1 MKSNTRIEAAESVRD
16 SYQQDEKSS
25 NWYKILLLMGPA
37 FVAGAWRFGPGA
49 LTSAVQAGSQYGYH
63 LLWVI
68 VVSGIL
74 MFFFN
79 DMSVRIGLATGEKSL
94 VDTIKETLGH
104 KIGVLAGVG
113 VFFITLCFSVGNA
126 VGSGIALQL
135 LFGGS
140 VVAWV
145 LASTIAVGILIAMKN
160 AYRAL
165 EKMLVVLIAIM
176 SLGFLGSAI
185 LSDPEWVNVSMGF
198 IPSIPSE
205 AGYLLI
211 ALIGTNF
218 SINSAFYSGYSIHE
232 RGLKPEQY
240 KHLTI
245 ADTIPGNIA
254 TAAMTMLVI
263 IVSAAV
269 FNVTGETVK
278 NFTQL
283 AKVLEPLSGKMGSV
297 IFSIGFFAAAFSS
310 MAANASAGGTL
321 LCDAVGWGNK
331 LSCPRVKIF
340 VYGILMFGA
349 VVAIFNNGS
358 PIKLII
364 LAQALTVLVAP
375 FLGVLLFGISS
386 KKNIMGDLVNNTLH
400 KIMGIIGLIAIL
412 SLSFRLVIKLFV

>member
-1 MKSNTRIEAAESVRD
+1 MESNTRIETGNTARC
-16 SYQQDEKSS
+16 SYQQGEKSAY
-25 NWYKILLLMGPA
+25 WYKILLLMGPA

-49 LTSAVQAGSQYGYH
+49 LTSAVQAGSQYGYQ

-68 VVSGIL
+68 AVSGVL
-74 MFFFN
+74 MFYFN

-94 VDTIKETLGH
+94 LDTIKETLGH
-104 KIGVLAGVG
+104 KVGLLAGTG
-113 VFFITLCFSVGNA
+113 VFFITLCFSIGNA
-126 VGSGIALQL
+126 LGSGIALQL

-145 LASTIAVGILIAMKN
+145 LASTVAVALLIAMKN

-185 LSDPEWVNVSMGF
+185 LSDPEWVEVSMGF
-198 IPSIPSE
+198 IPSIPDE

-232 RGLKPEQY
+232 RGLKPAQY
-240 KHLTI
+240 KHLTL

-254 TAAMTMLVI
+254 TAAMTMLII
-263 IVSAAV
+263 IVSATV
-269 FNVTGETVK
+269 FNVTGESVT

-283 AKVLEPLSGKMGSV
+283 AKVLEPLSGKLGAV

-310 MAANASAGGTL
+310 MAANATAGGTL
-321 LCDAVGWGNK
+321 LCDAWGLGNK
-331 LSCPRVKIF
+331 LSSVSVKVFI
-340 VYGILMFGA
+340 YGILIFGSL
-349 VVAIFNNGS
+349 VAIFNNGS
-358 PIKLII
+358 PIQLII

-375 FLGVLLFGISS
+375 FLGILLFMISS
-386 KKNIMGDLVNNTLH
+386 NRAIMGKLANKTSDKVIGT
-400 KIMGIIGLIAIL
+400 IGLLSIF
-412 SLSFRLVIKLFV
+412 SLSFMLSLKLFG

>member
-1 MKSNTRIEAAESVRD
+1 MASKMRIETAEVEGS
-16 SYQQDEKSS
+16 SYQQGERTS
-25 NWYKILLLMGPA
+25 NWYRVLLLMGPA

-68 VVSGIL
+68 VVSGVL
-74 MFFFN
+74 MFFYN
-79 DMSVRIGLATGEKSL
+79 DMSVRIGLATGEQSL
-94 VDTIKETLGH
+94 IDTIKEHLGQ

-140 VVAWV
+140 VSAWV
-145 LASTIAVGILIAMKN
+145 LASTVTVGILIAMKN

-165 EKMLVVLIAIM
+165 EKMLIALIAIM
-176 SLGFLGSAI
+176 SLGFLGSAV
-185 LSDPEWVNVSMGF
+185 LSDPNWVHVSLGF
-198 IPSIPSE
+198 IPSIPSD

-240 KHLTI
+240 KGLTI

-254 TAAMTMLVI
+254 TAVMTILVI

-269 FNVTGETVK
+269 FNVTGETVN

-283 AKVLEPLSGKMGSV
+283 AKVLEPLSGKIGAMV
-297 IFSIGFFAAAFSS
+297 FSIGFFAAAFSS

-321 LCDAVGWGNK
+321 LCDSIGWGNK
-331 LSCPRVKIF
+331 LSCSKVKIF
-340 VYGILMFGA
+340 VYGILIFGA
-349 VVAIFNNGS
+349 LVAIFNNGS

-364 LAQALTVLVAP
+364 VAQALTVLVAP
-375 FLGVLLFGISS
+375 FLGILLFILSS
-386 KKNIMGDLVNNTLH
+386 KKNIMGCLANKIIHKVFGSIGILVIVL
-400 KIMGIIGLIAIL
+400 L
-412 SLSFRLVIKLFV
+412 SLRLIVKLL